1 MQLSIRK
8 INSPSK
14 TWAEDINKHFS
25 KENIQMANKHMKRCS
40 LSLIIR
46 KGFKDREKEKAT
58 GRVIN
63 LCTILWLVGGWYFWR

>member
-46 KGFKDREKEKAT
+46 KGFKDREEKAT
-58 GRVIN
+58 GHVIN
-63 LCTILWLVGGWYFWR
+63 L

>member
-40 LSLIIR
+40 LPLIIR